1 MKNVSKRV
9 ANLIANVSEV
19 ELAVMSA
26 EELSAIKGV
35 GVKAIEEIQAWQV
48 EYIAENTPVVEEA
61 AEEVVEQPL
70 FNVSSIEAIRAAIL
84 SNPAAEVALNTKAE
98 KEVKYISDI
107 FLNRKISY
115 QSIAAEINKIYA
127 DDSLLQSVIG
137 KLAMKLKFPCDKR
150 FTNYRYKK
158 MQLILSATL
167 VHGLIDTKQIYS
179 YVKTNKEIIDGK
191 VKWKRETLLTFN
203 VEKTRNPLYGLHTE
217 PGVVLQKTTKVKI
230 GGVAQKLS
238 GSERLFQAGMASMP
252 LRLVPTPR
260 EVMKQYF
267 MQSKWYQQVIVGKSN
282 EDPILLK
289 ARVEELLDNV
299 EKAQQMGIVYLSV
312 WLDYRTRIYYDFT
325 LEGVNPHGK
334 TFQTSQWE
342 MAYPQIITN
351 PEPYYYSAVCIV
363 DGRISHQDATIKF
376 LGNRDY
382 YISKLREIKYT
393 KCEITGATIEDMD
406 KNFYN
411 ARLAV
416 AIEDYKNGRL
426 SAFLLS
432 EDATN
437 GGMQNGGIGFKAP
450 EMMRPSNVGG
460 LPTQQDSHENLRVKL
475 GLATRDEAKDVHQP
489 LLHGSS
495 LKTIASV
502 LKCSEK
508 QARDFMIKAYGKEV
522 LNIARIADWGTQ
534 AVDNYNST
542 LMWKTMDGFRAQSIA
557 YTESAPLTIFSLSAT
572 KECGYN
578 KDIIHADI
586 PYYVDANGVS
596 PYGSVTDH
604 TKDKNDKTRVDKSNG
619 GDSKLRGLYANITHS
634 IDGTHNRAVIRYVRQ
649 QQTVG
654 IFKHDNFLVHGNYM
668 EGVRNAYKESL
679 MRAFDYSP
687 YEKALEECVENFKG
701 TNIPPV
707 PQLHIGEGTKEMIE
721 KSEYFLSA

>member
-1 MKNVSKRV
+1 MKKVSTRV
-9 ANLIANVSEV
+9 ANLIANVSESV
-19 ELAVMSA
+19 LSTMSV
-26 EELSAIKGV
+26 EELSAIKGI
-35 GVKAIEEIQAWQV
+35 GARAIEEIQAWQV
-48 EYIAENTPVVEEA
+48 EYIAENTPVIEEA
-61 AEEVVEQPL
+61 EDYIEPL
-70 FNVSSIEAIRAAIL
+70 FNVASIEAIRTAIL
-84 SNPAAEVALNTKAE
+84 SNKAAEVALNTKAD
-98 KEVKYISDI
+98 KDVKYISDL

-115 QSIAAEINKIYA
+115 QSIASELNKLYA
-127 DDSLLQSVIG
+127 DDDLLQVVVG
-137 KLAMKLKFPCDKR
+137 KLAMKLKFPCDKS
-150 FTNYRYKK
+150 FTNYHYTK
-158 MQLILSATL
+158 MQVILASTL
-167 VHGLIDTKQIYS
+167 VHGLIDSKQIFADI
-179 YVKTNKEIIDGK
+179 KDTKETIEGK
-191 VKWKRETLLTFN
+191 IKWKRETFLTFGSD
-203 VEKTRNPLYGLHTE
+203 KLRDPFTGLHKA
-217 PGVVLQKTTKVKI
+217 PGVVLQKTTKVKT
-230 GGVAQKLS
+230 GGIAQKLS
-238 GSERLFQAGMASMP
+238 GSEKLFLSGIASMP
-252 LRLVPTPR
+252 LRLVKTDR
-260 EVMKQYF
+260 ETMKKYF
-267 MQSKWYQQVIVGKSN
+267 MQSKWYQQVLSGKSK
-282 EDPILLK
+282 EEPILLK

-299 EKAQQMGIVYLSV
+299 EKAQAMGAVYLSV
-312 WLDYRTRIYYDFT
+312 WLDYRTRVYYDFT
-325 LEGVNPHGK
+325 LEGINPHGK

-363 DGRISHQDATIKF
+363 DGRISHQQATIKF

-406 KNFYN
+406 ENFYN
-411 ARLAV
+411 ARLAD
-416 AIEDYKNGRL
+416 AIEDYENGRL

-450 EMMRPSNVGG
+450 EMMKSSNVGA
-460 LPTQQDSHENLRVKL
+460 LPTQQDSHGILQEKL

-495 LKTIASV
+495 LNTIASV
-502 LKCSEK
+502 LKCSVKE
-508 QARDFMIKAYGKEV
+508 AREFMIKAYGEEV
-522 LNIARIADWGTQ
+522 LNISKIADWGVN
-534 AVDNYNST
+534 AVDNFNST

-557 YTESAPLTIFSLSAT
+557 YTESVPLTIYALSGAN
-572 KECGYN
+572 KSGYS
-578 KDIIHADI
+578 KIIIHKDV
-586 PYYVDANGVS
+586 PCFFDAQGKPV
-596 PYGSVTDH
+596 YGSVTDH

-668 EGVRNAYKESL
+668 EGVRSAYKESL

-701 TNIPPV
+701 TNIPPI